1 MLRKLIRNKA
11 IHFITKHLLNTITEE
26 DVLRRN
32 GTRGIIC
39 KGQLLSKEAEDQ
51 IQVEAE
57 YIKNSI
63 VFKLVLD
70 DMRYL
75 ANQTMYEKS
84 TSFDDVLF
92 GKAQLYVIDILK
104 KKIDN
109 LAK

>member
-1 MLRKLIRNKA
+1 MLKKYLKRKA
-11 IHFITKHLLNTITEE
+11 IEWITKDLLNTITEE
-26 DVLRRN
+26 DILRSD
-32 GTRGIIC
+32 GKRGIIC
-39 KGQLLSKEAEDQ
+39 KGRTVSREMQDQ

-57 YIKNSI
+57 YIKQSI
-63 VFKLVLD
+63 TFKLVLD
-70 DMRYL
+70 DMRHL

-84 TSFDDVLF
+84 TKFDDLLF